1 MRKLIV
7 AMLFLLGLPDLILAE
22 KGASDRQLLIDAEQR
37 ANVFHPD
44 AGPFQLDVDFVVCVY
59 AHPMTLTSKIFFV
72 CKDFSW
78 RLCGDRG

>member
-44 AGPFQLDVDFVVCVY
+44 ADPFQLDDDFVVWVY
-59 AHPMTLTSKIFFV
+59 AHRELPDPVADNRPGAGAF
-72 CKDFSW
+72 DP
-78 RLCGDRG
+78 